1 MEQHFSSIYIS
12 LVALV
17 GGLTILV
24 AGGEAL
30 VSGSVKLASR
40 LGMSSLL
47 IGLTVVAFGT
57 SMPEF
62 FVSLTATLQG
72 QADIML
78 GNVVGSNI
86 ANVGLILGCSALLSP
101 LTAHFRLFANELYL
115 VIAAS
120 LTVAGL
126 AWYGH
131 FSRPFGLLFI
141 FTLVMFTW
149 RSFKNGAEESR
160 DNGEE
165 QGEQASYWLIFLLC
179 GSGLAGLSYGSNLFI
194 TGAVDVALF
203 YNVSSLII
211 GLTMAAVG
219 TSLPELASS
228 ISAIRRK
235 ETDLL
240 LGNIIGSNL
249 FNLLMVLGGTAL
261 IKPFDLGEELLVR
274 DLPIMTLF
282 SAMLIPLLFFGNKIT
297 RLHGFLLLSTY
308 GLYMV
313 SLIF

>member
-1 MEQHFSSIYIS
+1 METHFSSIYIS
-12 LVALV
+12 LLALI

-30 VSGSVKLASR
+30 VSGAVKLASR
-40 LGMSSLL
+40 LGMSSIL

-62 FVSLTATLQG
+62 FVSLSASLQG
-72 QADIML
+72 QPDIML

-86 ANVGLILGCSALLSP
+86 ANIGLILGCCALLSP

-115 VIAAS
+115 VIGTS

-131 FSRPFGLLFI
+131 FTRSCGFLFI
-141 FTLVMFTW
+141 VVLILFTW
-149 RSFKNGAEESR
+149 FSFKNGSTEIES
-160 DNGEE
+160 DEN
-165 QGEQASYWLIFLLC
+165 QDPQASYWLIFLLC
-179 GSGLAGLSYGSNLFI
+179 GGGLAGLSFGSKLFI
-194 TGAVDVALF
+194 TGAIDVALF
-203 YNVSSLII
+203 YGVPNLII

-235 ETDLL
+235 ETDMLM
-240 LGNIIGSNL
+240 GNIIGSNL
-249 FNLLMVLGGTAL
+249 FNLLMVLGGIAV
-261 IKPFDLGEELLVR
+261 IKPFDLGRELLVR
-274 DLPIMTLF
+274 DLPVMTLF
-282 SAMLIPLLFFGNKIT
+282 SAVLIPLLFFGNKIT
-297 RLHGFLLLSTY
+297 RLHGFLLLSAY

-313 SLIF
+313 NLTF